1 MLLASVG
8 MIATLAAI
16 GISGWLTFRRVEA
29 GLVAQRES
37 MARVI
42 ASHLDQQFEQMLAG
56 LLTVGLEARETLAQ
70 PALAIESEPMRRLY
84 LGSDQFDALLLVDG
98 RLEVRVA
105 VPADAARYAQ
115 DLAALRL
122 PRGPTARPVIAA
134 RPAGGTFNHQVW
146 AVVPLVAL
154 TGEQVGWAAGM
165 TRTTGRRF
173 AALADPVVSG
183 SFGTVDLLDEA
194 GTVLAV
200 SAPDNLHPASHG
212 PGVHTARATLAT
224 TSWTVVVHDDP
235 REPNAQRLL
244 RGWVLAIPL
253 LTGLAVLYAWGI
265 GRSIRAPLLALTAQA
280 EQIAEGDLTRRVPPM
295 ADDEIGRLGRA
306 FERMRLALRE
316 SLERIAAD
324 NTMLEQRVAER
335 TEQLARANL
344 ELRDRER
351 TRLQLLRK
359 VIRAQEDERKRIAR
373 ELHDET
379 GQSLTAL
386 AVRLDVAQRAAADTP
401 AGPAVAEARV
411 LASRS
416 LDEIHRLMHDLR
428 PSVLDDLG
436 LCAGLRWFAD
446 RRLARHGVSVRFEV
460 SSLPDRLPPELETAL
475 FRAAQEALTNI
486 ERHAR
491 AEHVLVQCSM
501 QEGALTLEIEDDG
514 EGFEPAAMV
523 PQPGDARGL
532 GLLGMRERVELFG
545 GTVTIDSAP
554 GSGTRVVISVPA
566 AGIQPPNS
574 HGEDARTDR

>member
-134 RPAGGTFNHQVW
+134 RPAGGTFNHRVW

-244 RGWVLAIPL
+244 RGWVLASPL

-324 NTMLEQRVAER
+324 NAMLEQRVAER

-460 SSLPDRLPPELETAL
+460 SSLPDRLPPDLETAL

>member
-134 RPAGGTFNHQVW
+134 RPAGGTFNHRVW

-324 NTMLEQRVAER
+324 NAMLEQRVAER

-460 SSLPDRLPPELETAL
+460 SSLPDRLPPDLETAL